1 MKFVL
6 FFEGIERELQNAYL
20 LKSEL
25 KKRGHDL
32 YICDMFYMLNI
43 SNEKIK
49 FKPDAVLTPYLYESH
64 QLEYFKELFKNKIER
79 IVNLQY
85 EQILTKKHLETK
97 LHIPKGLN
105 KNAIHLCWGEKWKN
119 VLVENGVPEENCVV
133 TGCLNIDMDRE
144 RFDSIYKTRQQIAI
158 NHYLDENKKWIIFI
172 SSFSMVNLT
181 DERVKYNSDR
191 LGENEIREKQDI
203 DTNSREIIF
212 EWIEKYLTENKNCEF
227 IYRPHPGEAMDDKI
241 YKLQNKYKNFYII
254 KNDSVRSWIRVCDK
268 IHTWATTSIV
278 DIYFMK
284 KNCSIL
290 RPIPI
295 AKWMY
300 NGLTDE
306 GDFITDYEGFK
317 EFNDND
323 NIEGFPIDENLI
335 LQNFYIDDEKYAY
348 ELICDLLEDIV
359 NKDIKMKFYND

>member
-64 QLEYFKELFKNKIER
+64 QLEYFKELFKDKIER

-203 DTNSREIIF
+203 DINSREIIF

-227 IYRPHPGEAMDDKI
+227 IYRPHPGESMDDKI

-359 NKDIKMKFYND
+359 NNDIKMDFYND